1 MIKERIQD
9 AINEQISREFF
20 SAYLYLAMGMY
31 FESKYLRGI
40 AKWFFVQYKEE
51 LKHAEKFISYLNEKG
66 GRVFLKAVP
75 EPKKEW
81 NGALDAFEEAYNH
94 ERFITES
101 IEKIM
106 KIAVEEDDF
115 ATQNLLNWF
124 IDEQVE
130 EEAQTYEIVQKIKLI
145 GEQGQALYML
155 DKELG
160 QRQG

>member
-1 MIKERIQD
+1 
-9 AINEQISREFF
+9 
-20 SAYLYLAMGMY
+20 
-31 FESKYLRGI
+31 
-40 AKWFFVQYKEE
+40 
-51 LKHAEKFISYLNEKG
+51 
-66 GRVFLKAVP
+66 
-75 EPKKEW
+75 
-81 NGALDAFEEAYNH
+81 
-94 ERFITES
+94 
-101 IEKIM
+101 M
-106 KIAVEEDDF
+106 KVAVEENDF